1 MQRGLKYFAETMKT
15 GGQNLRLSGY
25 CFLRAKSVTLTLKC
39 LLPRMEGS
47 FFNKTS
53 REVAFIVLSSFLPA
67 GLRLAL
73 LMLKYSALEFHS
85 NHAGEGKLL
94 PIVLYSF
101 CCSNSCQKIPHA
113 ILCDGLF
120 SIMHKMAAPA
130 YLWKQQTYRHPRVEE
145 RRR

>member
-1 MQRGLKYFAETMKT
+1 MKT

-25 CFLRAKSVTLTLKC
+25 CFLCAKSVTLTLKC

-67 GLRLAL
+67 GQRLAL
-73 LMLKYSALEFHS
+73 LILKYSALEFHS

-94 PIVLYSF
+94 PKFCTAFVVVILAKKYLMPYCVMASSQLCIKWLLLLTCGYS
-101 CCSNSCQKIPHA
+101 Q
-113 ILCDGLF
+113 
-120 SIMHKMAAPA
+120 
-130 YLWKQQTYRHPRVEE
+130 KQQTYRRPRVEDIY
-145 RRR
+145 

>member
-1 MQRGLKYFAETMKT
+1 MQHGLKYFAETMKT

-67 GLRLAL
+67 GAAYIP
-73 LMLKYSALEFHS
+73 KYSALEFHL
-85 NHAGEGKLL
+85 NHAGGGNLL
-94 PIVLYSF
+94 PIVL
-101 CCSNSCQKIPHA
+101 
-113 ILCDGLF
+113 
-120 SIMHKMAAPA
+120 
-130 YLWKQQTYRHPRVEE
+130 
-145 RRR
+145 